1 MIFKKLFLSGMMF
14 SVLYCQ
20 SQVDSE
26 VGISKG
32 KTNLSKI
39 ALREGAIIAKKFE
52 DIGTFTTKGI
62 LSSGTGNLTVQFV
75 TLTDAASNES
85 LKGYLFSTVY
95 YVGTG
100 NFQNY
105 SSFVDFEEVSGLIK
119 YFDFIVSKQSSPE
132 KHIEY
137 WFNSKVLSIIV
148 YYQAA
153 LGKRAEKWSYSLRV
167 DRLFKTSSF
176 SFSSAE
182 SFLEFTNLIR
192 TDSTKRGF

>member
-1 MIFKKLFLSGMMF
+1 MILKKIFLSGLIF
-14 SVLYCQ
+14 CALYCQ

-26 VGISKG
+26 APISKG

-39 ALREGAIIAKKFE
+39 SLREGAIIAKKFE

-62 LSSGTGNLTVQFV
+62 LPSGTGNITVQFV

-85 LKGYLFSTVY
+85 LTGYLFSTVN

-105 SSFVDFEEVSGLIK
+105 SSFVDIDEVPGLIK
-119 YFDFIVSKQSSPE
+119 YLDFIVSKLSSPE

-137 WFNSKVLSIIV
+137 WFNSKDLSIV
-148 YYQAA
+148 AYYQAA
-153 LGKRAEKWSYSLRV
+153 LGKRAEKWSYSIRV
-167 DRLFKTSSF
+167 DRLFKTSAF
-176 SFSSAE
+176 NFSSAE
-182 SFLEFTNLIR
+182 SFLEFADMIR
-192 TDSTKRGF
+192 ADFKKRGF